1 MEGFLVV
8 ISGAAGTGK
17 GSIISSVLEQNENL
31 VYSVSMTTRAPRNG
45 EVEGKSYHFVSKEH
59 FEELIKQDQFV
70 EYAFVH
76 TDYYGTPKAKI
87 EEEVKNGK
95 IVLLEIDVQ
104 GAEIVLK
111 KYPDAVSIFILPPS
125 FEELERRLRNRGTE
139 TEEKILK
146 RLKNAK
152 EEMSRSKEYEYL
164 VVNDDLST
172 AIRDVETILHSESL
186 KTKRNLITI

>member
-1 MEGFLVV
+1 MKGFLVV
-8 ISGAAGTGK
+8 VSGAAGTGK

-59 FEELIKQDQFV
+59 FEELIEQDQFV

>member
-17 GSIISSVLEQNENL
+17 GSIISSVLGQNENL

-59 FEELIKQDQFV
+59 FEKLIKQDQFV

-152 EEMSRSKEYEYL
+152 EEMSRSKEYEYV
-164 VVNDDLST
+164 VVNNDLST
-172 AIRDVETILHSESL
+172 AIRDVETILHSECL
-186 KTKRNLITI
+186 KTKRNPIKI

>member
-1 MEGFLVV
+1 MKGFLVV
-8 ISGAAGTGK
+8 VSGAAGTGK

-45 EVEGKSYHFVSKEH
+45 EVEGKSYHFVSREY
-59 FEELIKQDQFV
+59 FEELIEQDQFV

-164 VVNDDLST
+164 VINDELST